1 MDPSVAAAISGGGSL
16 FSSAL
21 SYRNAQTNRAFQERM
36 SSSAYQRAMADMKKA
51 GLNPILAGRMGG
63 ASTPMGASVNIGNPG
78 LAYAQALQASSSAKQ
93 MDVQSGIAQ
102 TTLDMLHREKV
113 SMAEVQFTAKNIFE
127 SKTLKAIES
136 GMAGDLTGLQEPYRS
151 VARYVMVELKKAG
164 ALPSTAGMQGTGRHG
179 LHITGE
185 TLGKIFSGVTK
196 IIGESGVQGL
206 TALGASIF

>member
-1 MDPSVAAAISGGGSL
+1 MDMAGLASSAGSL

-21 SYRNAQTNRAFQERM
+21 SYRNAQTNRAYQERL

-63 ASTPMGASVNIGNPG
+63 ASTPSGSNVNIGNPG
-78 LAYAQALQASSSAKQ
+78 LAYAQAQQASASARQ
-93 MDVQSGIAQ
+93 MDVNAGIQQ
-102 TTLDMLHREKV
+102 TTLDMLEREKV
-113 SMAEVQFTAKNIFE
+113 SMAEVQYTAKNIFE

-136 GMAGDLTGLQEPYRS
+136 GMAGDLEGLEEPYRS

-185 TLGKIFSGVTK
+185 TLGKIFSGVAK
-196 IIGESGVQGL
+196 IIGDSGIQGL